1 MRKSGNPVESTLDW
15 GTVLTLRFKC
25 KNSVIRW
32 IDSGTAD
39 RRLEIDLLPLAEVQ
53 VPPEPEEDEVEEDKI
68 ETST

>member
-1 MRKSGNPVESTLDW
+1 M
-15 GTVLTLRFKC
+15 LTLRFKC

-32 IDSGTAD
+32 IDSGTED